1 MPDLNYITKILS
13 MWVLM
18 LISLQPSMSQKNQ
31 DIRSEI
37 SRNDGMAEKYL
48 KEGNLTEAAKYL
60 NQSAYLLRSRQLNEE
75 AAGYY
80 LRILDINKQLGNQ
93 RGVLMTYNN
102 LGMIYLDLEQYDKAL
117 TILEKGLELSKKIDT
132 RESVISIMTNI
143 GMALQG
149 LGKYQESNQR
159 LEPAVQMAKDIN
171 NLKLLRR
178 CYGIIYENYDKL
190 GQSDKSYEYFDLYS
204 SLDKEIKKQEM
215 RQVQQEAETEISKAH
230 TEKQLTEAELKV
242 KKEELEITAD
252 SLVKAE
258 KLTKEQRLELEVK
271 EAEIREKDALLKLKN
286 LRIKLFVIVVGGLV
300 AFMLVLSFLLIKLRI
315 ANKQIR
321 TQRDMLDRQN
331 KNITASIRYAMTIQ
345 QAMLPE
351 KESLD
356 RFFESFIIYKPKD
369 IVSGDFYWFSGF
381 SDKQKGSKMQFIAV
395 VDCTGHGVPGAFM
408 SMIGN
413 RLLGEIVN
421 EKRIEDPKE
430 ILEMLNKE
438 IRLALRQEQTDNND
452 GMDLLLCRFLSKN
465 AGTVNLTF
473 SGAKRTLY
481 IVKKAT
487 DELIGLKGE
496 RKSIGGIG
504 EKKENLKFT
513 DQELILNRGDKIY
526 LLTDGLIDQNGPDRK
541 RFGSKKVEDML
552 VSMNEKPMDQQKNIF
567 DESLA
572 GFMQDEDQRDDITII
587 GLKIR

>member
-300 AFMLVLSFLLIKLRI
+300 AFLLVLSFLLIKLRI

>member
-1 MPDLNYITKILS
+1 
-13 MWVLM
+13 
-18 LISLQPSMSQKNQ
+18 
-31 DIRSEI
+31 
-37 SRNDGMAEKYL
+37 MAEKYL

-300 AFMLVLSFLLIKLRI
+300 AFLLVLSFLLIKLRI